1 MLIFVQATVKVQV
14 TKNLFY
20 NILTCT
26 AIMDGFTLESVD
38 VKGGLQD
45 GLNHVQMNKQV
56 KCNINAGQALC
67 QSAITKLGGSVRN
80 ERTIF

>member
-45 GLNHVQMNKQV
+45 GLNHGLDEQASQMQYQCWPSALP
-56 KCNINAGQALC
+56 KCYYEI
-67 QSAITKLGGSVRN
+67 RW
-80 ERTIF
+80 